1 MRVTSHP
8 PESSPHSA
16 PQDPWASS
24 GFPGSRGPTGLPGLT
39 RAASPPSGPPQRL
52 RRRSGSTAVALALAA
67 CTVALLL
74 VGFFLVAVFGS
85 ATVLWLGALAMVPL
99 ALCLFGLRWVD
110 RWDPEPRALLVLGL
124 LWGAGAS
131 VAGALLVG
139 DVFMELFFDP
149 AGRLDL
155 NLFGAVVQAPIVEE
169 LAKGAGVLLIFWIN
183 RSHFDGPIDGIVYGG
198 IVGAG
203 FAFTENILYFAS
215 SYVDPGA
222 PGELVSVFV
231 LRGLFSP
238 FAHVMFTA
246 WTGFALGLCAARG
259 RRGRW
264 PLYLLVGLLPAVI
277 GHFLWNGGVGIF
289 FDDFLSFYFVLQVPL
304 FAASIVAVVLLQR
317 GERKLTERRLD
328 EYRASGWFTAAEV
341 EMFATRAGRRNAR
354 LWAAGIGRRRQMK
367 EFTTTAMNLAAV
379 RQRIVAGHPT
389 GTDFARE
396 LGLLHKSHLQRAQ
409 LLAVA

>member
-8 PESSPHSA
+8 PQSSPHSA
-16 PQDPWASS
+16 PQDPWASAGS
-24 GFPGSRGPTGLPGLT
+24 PAFPDSPGLPGS
-39 RAASPPSGPPQRL
+39 APSPSGPPPGH
-52 RRRSGSTAVALALAA
+52 RRRSGSTAVTLALVA
-67 CTVALLL
+67 CTVVLLG
-74 VGFFLVAVFGS
+74 VGFFLAGAFGS
-85 ATVLWLGALAMVPL
+85 GTVLWLGALAMVPL
-99 ALCLFGLRWVD
+99 ALCLLGLRWVD
-110 RWDPEPRALLVLGL
+110 RWDPEPRALLALGL
-124 LWGAGAS
+124 FWGAGAS

-155 NLFGAVVQAPIVEE
+155 DLFGAVVQAPIVEE

-222 PGELVSVFV
+222 KGELVSVFV

-238 FAHVMFTA
+238 FVHVMFTA

-259 RRGRW
+259 KRGRW
-264 PLYLLVGLLPAVI
+264 PLYLVLGLLPAMV

-289 FDDFLSFYFVLQVPL
+289 FDNFLSFYFVLQVPL

-317 GERKLTERRLD
+317 GERKLTEQRLD

-341 EMFATRAGRRNAR
+341 QMFATRAGRRNAR
-354 LWAAGIGRRRQMK
+354 RWAAGIGRSRQMK
-367 EFTTTAMNLAAV
+367 EFTATAMNLAAV
-379 RQRIVAGHPT
+379 RQRIAAGHPT

-396 LGLLHKSHLQRAQ
+396 LALLHKSHLQRAQ
-409 LLAVA
+409 LLTLA